1 MTRTV
6 AIIACAHHGT
16 TMVAGV
22 CELLGVPMVGKN
34 YDPKKW
40 EDMEMVQA
48 QQSEEQFAAI
58 VARRN
63 AEHDVWGFKSPGA
76 WLRAPWMGKYLRNP
90 VYLAIYKDPVSVSF
104 RRFRS
109 TDAKRV
115 ENTIRQMEW
124 SIRGVREGGFP
135 AHCLSYQRAIVA
147 PAGFVQK
154 VAGLIGIVADEEMV
168 ALAVAYIQPNTVGD
182 RRAYPPIPR
191 PERC

>member
-40 EDMEMVQA
+40 EDTEMVQA
-48 QQSEEQFAAI
+48 QQGEEQFAAI
-58 VARRN
+58 IARRN

-76 WLRAPWMGKYLRNP
+76 WLRAPWMGEYLRNP
-90 VYLAIYKDPVSVSF
+90 VYLAIYKDPVSVAF
-104 RRFRS
+104 RRFKS
-109 TDAKRV
+109 ISASKV

-124 SIRGVREGGFP
+124 SIRGMRERGFP

-147 PAGFVQK
+147 PAEFVQQ
-154 VAGLIGIVADEEMV
+154 VAGLIGIAVDEGSY
-168 ALAVAYIQPNTVGD
+168 AQAVAYIQPNTAGNKG
-182 RRAYPPIPR
+182 AYPPVPLR
-191 PERC
+191 